1 MREINITEVPNLVVE
16 EPIFEDV
23 ELTFYVPIY
32 FDAIKYFGITDPEV
46 VTSLNEDF
54 TLNFYVCLNTETED
68 ITAIYTYTYQKENS
82 DKNEYVEEKWELTKD
97 EKIFFKKLME
107 DCCRRETGKSLQ
119 ELINK

>member
-46 VTSLNEDF
+46 VASLNEDF

-68 ITAIYTYTYQKENS
+68 ITATYTYTYQKENS